1 MSASVITMGSKVEAL
16 KDGAW
21 VPGTVLGVHQDAFDV
36 LYEGGEGDMMKPS
49 AEVRIS
55 ASAEAGVGI
64 SSAEKKKKKKS
75 SSIGWNA
82 SAFADEGEAVLEE
95 SGGGE
100 EVGVEAKKVSAPVVS
115 VSVKKDFNPMV
126 GDKVECR
133 DFVSK
138 EWKTARVVG
147 MDEELKTFD
156 VRFEDGVDAKG
167 VPQNLLRE
175 RQKRKKRSKSS
186 ASGGGGAS
194 AGSKENII
202 GISNNNN
209 NDGVSGSSASVS
221 EITGLCKGLNQKQL
235 LFVRDMIRG
244 IKEL

>member
-1 MSASVITMGSKVEAL
+1 
-16 KDGAW
+16 
-21 VPGTVLGVHQDAFDV
+21 
-36 LYEGGEGDMMKPS
+36 
-49 AEVRIS
+49 
-55 ASAEAGVGI
+55 
-64 SSAEKKKKKKS
+64 
-75 SSIGWNA
+75 
-82 SAFADEGEAVLEE
+82 
-95 SGGGE
+95 
-100 EVGVEAKKVSAPVVS
+100 
-115 VSVKKDFNPMV
+115 MV

-194 AGSKENII
+194 L
-202 GISNNNN
+202 
-209 NDGVSGSSASVS
+209 DRRR
-221 EITGLCKGLNQKQL
+221 T
-235 LFVRDMIRG
+235 
-244 IKEL
+244 